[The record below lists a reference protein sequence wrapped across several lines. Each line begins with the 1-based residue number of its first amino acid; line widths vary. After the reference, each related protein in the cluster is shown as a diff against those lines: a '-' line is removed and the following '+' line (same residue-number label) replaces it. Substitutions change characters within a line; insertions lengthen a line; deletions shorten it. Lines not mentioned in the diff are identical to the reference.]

1 MGQGQNLSC
10 CGCIW
15 SFCCEFH
22 GCSAGYI
29 CCSCWMCGNQ
39 HLLAERGPEC
49 CKCGGCDHGCG
60 STGFC
65 GGSYYCAPEWMRR
78 YSIRE
83 YIGYYRGP
91 LGGDI
96 MVSDLMPPPQQS
108 AQIFIAGGPV
118 APPPPGYNNK
128 SQNTYYN

>member
-1 MGQGQNLSC
+1 MELLLRIARLLSRL
-10 CGCIW
+10 
-15 SFCCEFH
+15 
-22 GCSAGYI
+22 
-29 CCSCWMCGNQ
+29 
-39 HLLAERGPEC
+39 HLLQLLDVRQPASFGLKGPEC
-49 CKCGGCDHGCG
+49 CKCGGCDYGCG

-96 MVSDLMPPPQQS
+96 VVSDLMPPPQQT
-108 AQIFIAGGPV
+108 AQVFIAGGP
-118 APPPPGYNNK
+118 ATPPPPGYNN
-128 SQNTYYN
+128 SQNIYYN